1 MAITPLQF
9 TGISQFSN
17 DFQTILT
24 RAVSIAQ
31 IPVKILQNQQTN
43 ILQQKQLTTSLES
56 AMSDLS
62 ASVTSLGNIGSSQGL
77 VGSSSDTTKVVVNS
91 SSATTPVS
99 FAITNITSV
108 AKSAS
113 ETSLLG
119 SADAITA
126 PVSSTGTV
134 RLVIG
139 GKAVTPDIT
148 LDAAHNNLTGLRDAI
163 NALGAGVTASVLTT
177 GTGATPY
184 YLSVSATSTG
194 QNALQLVDDPT
205 GAATQLLTSAN
216 PGANADFYVN
226 GAHVISSNNLIN
238 SVIPGLTFTIAGQ
251 TSGQTVTIS
260 AASDPTQLSSALQ
273 DFVTKYNAVASQL
286 NAQIGP
292 AAGMLSGNSLIW
304 GVQSALRGLVNY
316 NGTGVIR
323 SLADLG
329 IELDTHGRMT
339 FNQTTTDPT
348 RHIAFNSLSSAQIA
362 GAFSFLGSA
371 TAGFG
376 KLSAS
381 LTQFSDPITGAI
393 RAQQDQF
400 DLAFNRLK
408 DHVDTLTLRVN
419 QMQTTLSAKLQA
431 ADTQVA
437 LMQSQQ
443 QLLTST
449 IQALNFTTFGFQN
462 NSSFG
467 GSGSSSLGSSGGSTT
482 SGG

>member
-1 MAITPLQF
+1 MGITPLQF

-17 DFQTILT
+17 DFQTILS

-43 ILQQKQLTTSLES
+43 ILQEKQLTTSLE
-56 AMSDLS
+56 AAVSDLN
-62 ASVTSLGNIGSSQGL
+62 ASVTALGNVGSSQGL
-77 VGSSSDTTKVVVNS
+77 VGSSSDTTRVVVNS
-91 SSATTPVS
+91 SSATSPVS
-99 FAITNITSV
+99 YAITDISSV
-108 AKSAS
+108 AKAAS

-119 SADAITA
+119 LADATTA
-126 PVSSTGTV
+126 PVSTTGTV

-139 GKAVTPDIT
+139 GTAVTPDIT

-163 NALGAGVTASVLTT
+163 NALGAGVSASVLTT

-184 YLSVSATSTG
+184 YLSVSAAATG
-194 QNALQLVDDPT
+194 QNAIQLIDDPA
-205 GAATQLLTSAN
+205 GSATQLLTSAN

-226 GAHVISSNNLIN
+226 GAHVVSTSNVIN
-238 SVIPGLTFTIAGQ
+238 SVIPGITFTIAGE

-260 AASDPTQLSSALQ
+260 AASDPSQLSSALQ

-286 NAQIGP
+286 NAQVGP
-292 AAGMLSGNSLIW
+292 AAGMLSGNSLVW
-304 GVQSALRGLVNY
+304 GIQSALRGLVNY
-316 NGTGVIR
+316 NGDGVIK

-329 IELDTHGRMT
+329 IELDTHGQMT

-371 TAGFG
+371 TTGFG
-376 KLSAS
+376 KLAAS

-393 RAQQDQF
+393 KTQQDQY
-400 DLAFNRLK
+400 DAAYSRLQ
-408 DHVDTLTLRVN
+408 DQISTLTDRVN
-419 QMQTTLSAKLQA
+419 QMQTILSAKLQS

-437 LMQSQQ
+437 QMQSQQ

-449 IQALNFTTFGFQN
+449 IQALNFSTFGYQN
-462 NSSFG
+462 NSY
-467 GSGSSSLGSSGGSTT
+467 SGNNNSSSLGSSGGGAPT
-482 SGG
+482 GA